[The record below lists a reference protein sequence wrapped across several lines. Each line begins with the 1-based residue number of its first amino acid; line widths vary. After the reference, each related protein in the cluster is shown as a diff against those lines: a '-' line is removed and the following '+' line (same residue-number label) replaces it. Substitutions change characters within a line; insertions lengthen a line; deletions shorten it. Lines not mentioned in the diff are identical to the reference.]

1 MEKLFHIK
9 AILFI
14 ISLYFSG
21 GCGNIFPKFD
31 WNDYNNAPIE
41 KSSVSLISELR
52 RNNITAEIIYSN
64 FNFSPQSARIINCSY
79 AYTNNSA
86 IALLCNYF
94 YFSHSYWGILVINK
108 LKLTD
113 IIFPF
118 HDFW

>member
-1 MEKLFHIK
+1 MEKLLHIK
-9 AILFI
+9 AVLFV
-14 ISLYFSG
+14 ISLYYSSG
-21 GCGNIFPKFD
+21 CDNIFPKSD
-31 WNDYNNAPIE
+31 RTDYNNAPVE
-41 KSSVSLISELR
+41 KSSVSLISDLR
-52 RNNITAEIIYSN
+52 RNIVTAEIIYSN
-64 FNFSPQSARIINCSY
+64 FNFSPQSVRIISCSY

-94 YFSHSYWGILVINK
+94 YFRHSYWQVLDINK

>member
-1 MEKLFHIK
+1 MEKLLHIK

-14 ISLYFSG
+14 ISLYISG
-21 GCGNIFPKFD
+21 GCGSIFSNFEQD
-31 WNDYNNAPIE
+31 NDRIE
-41 KSSVSLISELR
+41 KSSVSLISELK
-52 RNNITAEIIYSN
+52 RNNITAEIIYNN
-64 FNFSPQSARIINCSY
+64 FNFSPQSVRIINCSY

-94 YFSHSYWGILVINK
+94 YFRHSYWGVLVINK

>member
-1 MEKLFHIK
+1 MEKILYIK

-14 ISLYFSG
+14 ISLYAS
-21 GCGNIFPKFD
+21 GCGSIFSKFERD
-31 WNDYNNAPIE
+31 NVPIE
-41 KSSVSLISELR
+41 KSSVSFISELK
-52 RNNITAEIIYSN
+52 RNSLTAEITYNN
-64 FNFSPQSARIINCSY
+64 FNFSSQSVRVISCSY

-94 YFSHSYWGILVINK
+94 YFQHSYWEILVINK
-108 LKLTD
+108 LKLSN